1 MPLEVVIILALTAFS
16 VLLFPLVSYVFQNS
30 SMPEKVFISSILSFA
45 LLSYLSW
52 LIAIWF
58 SLHEGVIL
66 LVVGILGA
74 LNLYPYLQ
82 HPINKK
88 NWKQELLAKKDEVL
102 ISVLLFF
109 IAFILILLPRV
120 FNPAIGLAGDTW
132 WHGAVVGQIIT
143 TRSIP
148 PPNPWYSGSQ
158 VTYPYF
164 FHLFTAILCILFQE
178 EVGVVFNVE
187 IPFFA
192 GITALGGYSLAYRFT
207 KSEKIGLLSTLFL
220 FCGNLSGV
228 YVLIYVL
235 QGNPIPQSHHVYT
248 LTQIYLWD
256 HWHRTGTFA
265 ASFVSYFFST
275 EPITYSWPFFI
286 FTIYLLI
293 LSIQHEKNWFITAL
307 LGFMMGYILLTYPFE
322 YLTLLGTVLLFILT
336 SVIAWRKKA
345 LNHTFKLLLSI
356 GLSGIVYLPYLLLNY
371 GKIRGFNW
379 WIYAKL
385 PRLGL
390 WVYLAYFG
398 IFLFLGT
405 IGAYLSLRSRDH
417 HSRAQSILL
426 LSMIA
431 FSLFFANIWYLHT
444 WPNTYN
450 QIMVQTWIP
459 FSVFSGIGFK
469 RVFQYTRPHFRDIT
483 VKEFIVSK
491 NSILGICLVIILAM
505 TTLHTLTPF
514 FHITRHVA
522 APFEGE
528 KNGLDA
534 LVEFKRDH
542 PEEYEAL
549 MWIRENIPGDPIFL
563 EKYAEAYKWYPRV
576 ATVAQKR
583 VVLGWSSH
591 MRQYLYFVE
600 ERAADIDL
608 IYNTSDLEQC
618 LELLRVY
625 DVEYVYIGSIEKEAY
640 SANGLAKFSK
650 TPFEKMYENKVVQ
663 ILKVPIN

>member
-1 MPLEVVIILALTAFS
+1 MPLEVVIFLALTAFS
-16 VLLFPLVSYVFQNS
+16 FLLFPLVNSLFQS
-30 SMPEKVFISSILSFA
+30 LSIPEKIFISSILSFA
-45 LLSYLSW
+45 FLSYLIW
-52 LIAIWF
+52 LISIWF
-58 SLHEGVIL
+58 SLYISVIL
-66 LVVGILGA
+66 LVTGLLGA
-74 LNLYPYLQ
+74 LNIYPYFQ
-82 HPINKK
+82 NPINKK
-88 NWKQELLAKKDEVL
+88 DLKQKLLANKDEVL
-102 ISVLLFF
+102 ITVLLFF
-109 IAFILILLPRV
+109 ISFVLILLPRI

-132 WHGAVVGQIIT
+132 WHAAVVGQIIT

-164 FHLFTAILCILFQE
+164 FHLFTAIFCILFQE
-178 EVGVVFNVE
+178 EVSVVFNVE

-192 GITALGGYSLAYRFT
+192 GLTALGGYSLAYRFT
-207 KSEKIGLLSTLFL
+207 KSKKIGLLSTLFL

-256 HWHRTGTFA
+256 HWYRTGTFA
-265 ASFVSYFFST
+265 ASFISYFFST

-293 LSIQHEKNWFITAL
+293 LSIQYEKNWFITAL

-336 SVIAWRKKA
+336 FVIVWRKKA
-345 LNHTFKLLLSI
+345 LNQAFKLLLSV
-356 GLSGIVYLPYLLLNY
+356 GLSAIVYLPYLYLNY
-371 GKIRGFNW
+371 GRIRGFNF

-405 IGAYLSLRSRDH
+405 IGAYTSLRSKNH
-417 HSRAQSILL
+417 QFRAQSILL

-450 QIMVQTWIP
+450 QITVQTWIP
-459 FSVFSGIGFK
+459 FSVFAGIGFK
-469 RVFQYTRPHFRDIT
+469 RVFQYTLPRFRGMTI
-483 VKEFIVSK
+483 KEFMFSK
-491 NSILGICLVIILAM
+491 NSLIGICLVIVLAL

-514 FHITRHVA
+514 FHISRHVA

-549 MWIRENIPGDPIFL
+549 MWIRENIPGNPIFL
-563 EKYAEAYKWYPRV
+563 EKYTHAYKWYPRV
-576 ATVAQKR
+576 ATVAHKR
-583 VVLGWSSH
+583 VVLGWTSH
-591 MRQYLYFVE
+591 MRQYLYLVE

-608 IYNTSDLEQC
+608 MYTTSDLEQC
-618 LELLRVY
+618 LELLRAY
-625 DVEYVYIGSIEKEAY
+625 DVDYVYIGFIEKESY
-640 SANGLAKFSK
+640 PANSLAKFSK
-650 TPFEKMYENKVVQ
+650 TPFEKVYENDVVQ
-663 ILKVPIN
+663 ILKVPK